1 MQTWLVHMRRPR
13 QLWRDLKPT
22 GAFTFQLLLAGN
34 VLSALVHPLFMAMLA
49 YLLLTR
55 PPLQAMD
62 EMGKPFGIYF
72 ATLLAGYASTIILD
86 ANGLKRRGLLR
97 HGWALIFT
105 PIYWFLLSWA
115 AWRALGKLL
124 RDPQAWEKTEHGL
137 AKTSR
142 MIQPRALETGG
153 GTAIRSRPQAAKPI
167 APTAIITSP
176 HGPMLELARN
186 RGAAARGLQ

>member
-1 MQTWLVHMRRPR
+1 MQTWPVHMRRPF
-13 QLWRDLKPT
+13 QLSRDLKPA

-34 VLSALVHPLFMAMLA
+34 VLSALVHPLFMAMLG
-49 YLLLTR
+49 YQLLTR
-55 PPLQAMD
+55 PPLRAIG

-86 ANGLKRRGLLR
+86 ANGLRRRGLLR

-115 AWRALGKLL
+115 AWRALYKLL

-137 AKTSR
+137 ARTSR
-142 MIQPRALETGG
+142 MIKTQALETDWSP
-153 GTAIRSRPQAAKPI
+153 AIRARPQGDRPI
-167 APTAIITSP
+167 VPTAIIASP
-176 HGPMLELARN
+176 YGPMLELARN